1 MFDNFKKQM
10 DQLFKNNKNL
20 VHNRSIWLLEP
31 TNIIKFY
38 VREEPYGFL
47 SNFWRQIQ
55 IVQGNYLVNDSNVP
69 HLSIHEYPTN
79 EHFYQSCKAK
89 RPEVADWIRQAP
101 TATIAMKAGRSL
113 PEKEVR
119 EDWEKVKVSIMKMGL
134 EAKFKNENLAIMLLW
149 TGDSVL
155 IENSPTD
162 MFWGGSLPGSKNML
176 GQLLMEV
183 RDKIQ
188 KNRNSDSRL

>member
-1 MFDNFKKQM
+1 MFDNYKKQM
-10 DQLFKNNKNL
+10 DQFKNNKNL
-20 VHNRSIWLLEP
+20 VHNGGIWLLEP

-38 VREEPYGFL
+38 VREKPYGFL

-89 RPEVADWIRQAP
+89 RPEVANWIRQAP

-113 PEKEVR
+113 PKKEVR

-162 MFWGGSLPGSKNML
+162 MFWGGSLLGSKNML

-183 RDKIQ
+183 RDEIQ
-188 KNRNSDSRL
+188 KGKKR

>member
-1 MFDNFKKQM
+1 MMFDNFKKQM
-10 DQLFKNNKNL
+10 DQFKNGG
-20 VHNRSIWLLEP
+20 IWLLEP

-38 VREEPYGFL
+38 VREKPYGFL
-47 SNFWRQIQ
+47 SNFWRQTQ

-79 EHFYQSCKAK
+79 EHFYKSCKAK

-134 EAKFKNENLAIMLLW
+134 EAKFKNAKLGLH
-149 TGDSVL
+149 VL
-155 IENSPTD
+155 VVDDATD
-162 MFWGGSLPGSKNML
+162 G
-176 GQLLMEV
+176 
-183 RDKIQ
+183 
-188 KNRNSDSRL
+188 